1 MSKLNEKL
9 RTLMANQSW
18 SQKSLAERMF
28 VSPDT
33 ISSWVRQNMRK
44 LNVSFH
50 IQSATTQK
58 ISRTLSTSLLMRPW
72 QTKDCCTVSPM
83 LTALNALRSIVA
95 GWKSGG
101 ITESVK
107 RR

>member
-33 ISSWVRQNMRK
+33 ISSWVRGIN
-44 LNVSFH
+44 H
-50 IQSATTQK
+50 P
-58 ISRTLSTSLLMRPW
+58 TLE
-72 QTKDCCTVSPM
+72 TVKELCEIFCIP
-83 LTALNALRSIVA
+83 I
-95 GWKSGG
+95 
-101 ITESVK
+101 
-107 RR
+107 RRYGRARI